1 MFEGLPL
8 LTDSIAL
15 IIIETTTKIF
25 SITYSSDK
33 VTREERC
40 CRASSS
46 DFSWGSCA
54 WSSEQEFFFYFFNR
68 HFSSLS
74 GSVA

>member
-40 CRASSS
+40 CRALSL
-46 DFSWGSCA
+46 FVLGFLLGKLCL
-54 WSSEQEFFFYFFNR
+54 EQ
-68 HFSSLS
+68 
-74 GSVA
+74 